1 MSFLYII
8 ALLPLHPC
16 GRTPAPPTHENP
28 RGTRSELRSGAAW
41 TLNLSNAM
49 PANYR
54 CNTNF
59 HTSQIIPQSS
69 MISKSQLTIHTRFER
84 HFCDTEYQNSSQR
97 NSQNAHAGLRAF
109 LPLCCSAG
117 TAVAQGSAA
126 RTFQTLRVHTLSLDV
141 ETANSI
147 GINFTAKTMQKTA
160 TEIPNQQPIN
170 SKALRTP
177 PAERPFECRSK
188 QPHPARTACN
198 PRTHVPAM
206 RSHAKPATNS
216 KAKDHGRGA
225 KSTIQEL
232 PNTSR
237 QLPNISRL
245 WSDANTNI
253 V

>member
-1 MSFLYII
+1 
-8 ALLPLHPC
+8 
-16 GRTPAPPTHENP
+16 
-28 RGTRSELRSGAAW
+28 
-41 TLNLSNAM
+41 
-49 PANYR
+49 
-54 CNTNF
+54 
-59 HTSQIIPQSS
+59 

-84 HFCDTEYQNSSQR
+84 HFCDAEYQNSSQR

-225 KSTIQEL
+225 KSTN
-232 PNTSR
+232 PRTSKHFETASKYFEIVVGR
-237 QLPNISRL
+237 KYKYCLMPKSNAPPFPVRTCRTILGRYGKRSRKEVVL
-245 WSDANTNI
+245 R
-253 V
+253 